1 MYSVFQ
7 ELAGQLEQ
15 AKLQV
20 SKDTPIFTVIEPVN
34 IPLERSKP
42 KRTLMV
48 LIWTFLG
55 AVLSTGWVLVRD
67 TVFQI
72 KEEVTSA

>member
-1 MYSVFQ
+1 VSSVFQ

>member
-1 MYSVFQ
+1 
-7 ELAGQLEQ
+7 
-15 AKLQV
+15 
-20 SKDTPIFTVIEPVN
+20 
-34 IPLERSKP
+34 LERSKP

-55 AVLSTGWVLVRD
+55 AVLSTGWVLVKD

-72 KEEVTSA
+72 KEEVTKA